1 MREIIEVNGIK
12 YDAITGQKIE
22 ISNKQAAYS
31 AQNIHDNLQH
41 SSTLSR
47 KFVKR
52 PNDIGLSQAHAIEQF
67 KMRHNYIEARKSA
80 ILRSGNESHAQISKF
95 EGVRGSAGR
104 MISPISSQNKII
116 SKTVDED
123 PILPVQENPIHQKA
137 LAAMCE
143 QKITKR
149 LQTPQEIK
157 KSAIAT
163 ALEKSQDNAKN
174 IKKIRGVQKKSWFL
188 KRAVGFVASC
198 SFLIIFFGYF
208 VYINSPNL
216 SIRVA
221 AIQSGVN
228 ASLPQYS
235 AKGYS
240 LKGLAYFDGNS
251 VNLKYINGEKFYKIK
266 QAQTS
271 WDSVALLENYV
282 QDKWDRDYSTYQ
294 EKGLTIYKNR
304 NNEATWVNN
313 GVLYNIETNSNL
325 SNEDIRKI
333 ASSF

>member
-22 ISNKQAAYS
+22 ILNKQAAYS

-80 ILRSGNESHAQISKF
+80 ILRSGNESHTQISKF

-104 MISPISSQNKII
+104 MVSPISLQDKII
-116 SKTVDED
+116 SKAVNED
-123 PILPVQENPIHQKA
+123 PILPIQENPA
-137 LAAMCE
+137 LEAMRK
-143 QKITKR
+143 QKIAKR

-157 KSAIAT
+157 KSAIST
-163 ALEKSQDNAKN
+163 ALENSQDNAKN
-174 IKKIRGVQKKSWFL
+174 IKKIRGAQKKSWFS
-188 KRAVGFVASC
+188 KRVVGFVASC
-198 SFLIIFFGYF
+198 SFLMILFGYF

-228 ASLPQYS
+228 AGLPQYS